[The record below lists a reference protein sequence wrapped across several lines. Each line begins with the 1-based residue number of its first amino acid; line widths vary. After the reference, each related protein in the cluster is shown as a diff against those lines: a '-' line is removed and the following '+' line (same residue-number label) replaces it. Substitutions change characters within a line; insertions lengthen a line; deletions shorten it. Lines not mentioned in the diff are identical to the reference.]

1 MSTAMLVPTPT
12 PGPGPVTVTG
22 TVVHLDGLALT
33 HGEAAGILRSCLTE
47 HGPDATADLV
57 RRALPVGLLAV
68 TLGAVA
74 VDTGAIQRTLDA
86 LAGQVDT
93 RSAAALAGLDQVV
106 ARLRADQ
113 ESVATAARDALS
125 SLPDKLDGV
134 LAAESIS
141 VRQAVTDAARSVQAA
156 GLQQMQAALTAHAAA
171 VRDAVSLDTTDGP
184 IQALRR
190 DVLAQVADSRRE
202 LGTQLAG
209 VRELLAAADAAR
221 TAGRASSRKIGADWE
236 ESALAI
242 ACEVIT
248 NAGDRFEAVGSTA
261 APGGTART
269 GDAVATLGAAVTGR
283 SRTLRIVLEAKTR
296 TRPLTATQWRSELTT
311 ARQTRDAVAALALVP
326 SCDQVPG
333 GGSLARVDDTSFVV
347 AATDEHAVQLVFL
360 VLRELVALHHVRQ
373 DDTEVDLGRL
383 ETHLEAALAALTD
396 FDDVG
401 RLATQAGQTLERLK
415 TTGARARARITESIT
430 AGLALIHD

>member
-1 MSTAMLVPTPT
+1 MSTTTLIPLPT
-12 PGPGPVTVTG
+12 PGTGPVTVTG
-22 TVVHLDGLALT
+22 TTVHLDGLTLT
-33 HGEAAGILRSCLTE
+33 HSEAAGILRSCLAE

-68 TLGAVA
+68 TMGAVA

-106 ARLRADQ
+106 TRLRADQ
-113 ESVATAARDALS
+113 ESVATAARAALTR
-125 SLPDKLDGV
+125 LPEQIDGV
-134 LAAESIS
+134 LAGESLS
-141 VRQAVTDAARSVQAA
+141 VRQAVTDAARTVQAA
-156 GLQQMQAALTAHAAA
+156 GLQQMQAALTAHTAS
-171 VRDAVSLDTTDGP
+171 VREAVSLDSDGP

-202 LGTQLAG
+202 LGTQLGG

-236 ESALAI
+236 NTALEI
-242 ACEVIT
+242 AAAVVT
-248 NAGDRFEAVGSTA
+248 AAGDRFEAVGSTA

-269 GDAVATLGAAVTGR
+269 GDAVATLGAAVAGR
-283 SRTLRIVLEAKTR
+283 TRTLRIVLEAKTR
-296 TRPLTATQWRSELTT
+296 TRPLAAAQWRAELTT

-333 GGSLARVDDTSFVV
+333 GGSLARIDDASFVV
-347 AATDEHAVQLVFL
+347 AATDEHAVQLVYL
-360 VLRELVALHHVRQ
+360 VLRELVALHHVRE
-373 DDTEVDLGRL
+373 DDTELDLTRL
-383 ETHLEAALAALTD
+383 ESHLEAALAALTD

-401 RLATQAGQTLERLK
+401 RLATQAGQTLDRLK
-415 TTGARARARITESIT
+415 TTGARARNRITESIT
-430 AGLALIHD
+430 AGLALLHD